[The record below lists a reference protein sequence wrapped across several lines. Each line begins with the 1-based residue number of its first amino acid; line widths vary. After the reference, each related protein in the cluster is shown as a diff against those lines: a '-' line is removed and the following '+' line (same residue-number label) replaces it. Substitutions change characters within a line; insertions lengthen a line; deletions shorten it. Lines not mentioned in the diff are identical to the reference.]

1 MKRDSEQG
9 RQRKRD
15 PFLELETEGM
25 GQKQTAKVLAR
36 FGHFRPL
43 PAGAVGVLVTGSST
57 PASLRLKST
66 NELRIV
72 AAETDGE
79 PARTDCD
86 EVIHVSAADAA
97 QSGSWLA
104 RNKGILVGFS
114 SGAAVWAA
122 GELAKRPENQDKTIL
137 VWLPDAGKQY
147 LSPPVSFRK
156 EARYER
162 QNRICR

>member
-1 MKRDSEQG
+1 MKRAVERVRQG
-9 RQRKRD
+9 KRV

-36 FGHFRPL
+36 LGRFRPL
-43 PAGAVGVLVTGSST
+43 PTGAVDVLVTGSGA
-57 PASLRLKST
+57 PVSLRLKQT

-79 PARTDCD
+79 PALTDCD
-86 EVIHVSAADAA
+86 EVIHVSAADAV
-97 QSGSWLA
+97 QSGSRLA
-104 RNKGILVGFS
+104 RTEGILVGFS

-122 GELAKRPENQDKTIL
+122 GELAKRPENRDKTIL

-147 LSPPVSFRK
+147 LSAPLFNQEGGAV
-156 EARYER
+156 
-162 QNRICR
+162 